1 MHVSKV
7 EMIEDPVDN
16 FHLVPRICLPHV
28 SPNACSFAWC
38 VLENLGAAEEHVV
51 FVLHT
56 KRVRKQQT

>member
-1 MHVSKV
+1 
-7 EMIEDPVDN
+7 MIEDPVDN